1 MIENKYEI
9 SKDLE
14 KHYRYWSRLVYAE
27 VISYNKNNLKR
38 ELQNGRQQH
47 DNQQG
52 KVKRRE
58 EEI

>member
-14 KHYRYWSRLVYAE
+14 KHYRHWSRLAYAE
-27 VISYNKNNLKR
+27 AISYNQKNLKR
-38 ELQNGRQQH
+38 EPQNESR
-47 DNQQG
+47 QQG